1 MRAPV
6 KAAYVTR
13 FFQLVT
19 EKQLTEAE
27 RELQRIKE
35 KIQRTEWN
43 HGYYRA
49 LQGMLI
55 SRRTNSENP
64 AFLATLDPTDKHAL
78 LELKKEF
85 EEKLESRLYPDYDR
99 GYFSA
104 WADYVGLLR
113 RMTLK
118 PSTAVQ
124 TTPAPQLID
133 KSETVEEATEETQ
146 ASLASWQEQTN

>member
-64 AFLATLDPTDKHAL
+64 AFMSTLDPNDKHAL
-78 LELKKEF
+78 LGLKKEF

-113 RMTLK
+113 RMPLK
-118 PSTAVQ
+118 PVAATQ
-124 TTPAPQLID
+124 TSASPPQLAD
-133 KSETVEEATEETQ
+133 HPETVEETTAEETQ
-146 ASLASWQEQTN
+146 ASLASWQE